1 MGKERKYNSELAQ
14 KIAEMPGGAE
24 MLDSVIITVVGAASD
39 EDRRNFKF
47 VTNVPKS
54 LADIVE
60 FSWDKY
66 HKKICTAIV
75 NWLKSQGHEDVPQ
88 EYQDILSV
96 IQEDYD
102 TRKREWERKEKI
114 RKAGIH
120 MPLKTGL
127 LDWYLENGGSVE
139 KLAGV
144 EPREKP
150 QPKYESR
157 FGKPHFAVDPR
168 TMGLKNTVQFTE
180 TGTDNLRGED
190 NAMRFMNNKK
200 FDPSV
205 SQPVKSNIPTP
216 SVVVKP
222 KQIQNVMPSQ
232 SAKVAIPS
240 VVVDPVAE
248 QKKIADQA
256 EREARMHMTGRPG
269 ILPEIDEIEG
279 DRPRFNSKEFI
290 KQLNEK
296 ARASRAAASASNTVV
311 TGTVVEPTV
320 DTDTSVAT
328 PVVQSEAVDKQELA
342 DALARATA
350 SEVENKQLHLK
361 LGQSQAENSV
371 LKLEID
377 KNSDYR
383 AILNSV
389 LEVGD
394 KAILDLLAI
403 KETYEARFETCKE
416 ESIEK
421 DNRIAKQAAEL
432 SLLRAKHAA
441 PAANAEELAK
451 LRTENAE
458 LKKANERLT
467 TDREEALDMC
477 EQEVE
482 TKDTEIARLRE
493 FLAKSQAENEAL
505 KAENEQLK
513 ATASVASGDFATNE
527 RVDAIDS
534 KLDRVIGL
542 LEKQS
547 APVVDLTQ
555 LTTVVGQMADTING
569 MTIAQQ
575 QPVFDVEK
583 FAEVQANMI
592 DKVMK
597 HNAAQM
603 AQALTAMASM
613 TNSVA
618 DITRALAHG
627 VEAENAAA
635 ESAAEESAPTPVA
648 DTPADAVETEIVS
661 EPVKETVGESDV
673 EETAEVVTSSKNDTV
688 NTVAYTIDG
697 PTTEAVEVEVLDS
710 DDTDTCETTVT
721 QSSVEDTVDE
731 ELKIPAVEIDGWNS
745 ADAAKSVLE
754 FTQKW
759 L

>member
-1 MGKERKYNSELAQ
+1 MDKERKYNCELAQ

-54 LADIVE
+54 LANIVE
-60 FSWDKY
+60 YSWGKY

-75 NWLKSQGHEDVPQ
+75 DWLESQGYEDMPQ
-88 EYQDILSV
+88 EYQDILNV

-102 TRKREWERKEKI
+102 TRQREWERKEKI
-114 RKAGIH
+114 RKAGLH

-157 FGKPHFAVDPR
+157 FGAPHFAVDPK
-168 TMGLKNTVQFTE
+168 TMELKNNVQSTE
-180 TGTDNLRGED
+180 TDSLRGED
-190 NAMRFMNNKK
+190 SIMRFMNNKK
-200 FDPSV
+200 FDPSA
-205 SQPVKSNIPTP
+205 SQPIKSNIPTP

-222 KQIQNVMPSQ
+222 KQMQNVTPLQ
-232 SAKVAIPS
+232 NAKVAVPA

-256 EREARMHMTGRPG
+256 AREARMHMTGRPG

-320 DTDTSVAT
+320 DTDTSVTT
-328 PVVQSEAVDKQELA
+328 PVVQSETIDKQELA
-342 DALARATA
+342 DALARVTA
-350 SEVENKQLHLK
+350 FEAENKQLHLK
-361 LGQSQAENSV
+361 LGQSQAEKSV

-394 KAILDLLAI
+394 KAILDLLTI

-432 SLLRAKHAA
+432 SLLRANHVA
-441 PAANAEELAK
+441 PAVNAEEHTK
-451 LRTENAE
+451 LRTENTE
-458 LKKANERLT
+458 LKKTNERLT
-467 TDREEALDMC
+467 TDREDALDMC

-482 TKDTEIARLRE
+482 TRDREIARLRE

-505 KAENEQLK
+505 KAENKQLK
-513 ATASVASGDFATNE
+513 ATASVVSDDFATNE
-527 RVDAIDS
+527 RVDVIDS
-534 KLDRVIGL
+534 KLDHVIGL

-555 LTTVVGQMADTING
+555 LTTVVSQMADTISG
-569 MTIAQQ
+569 IAITQQ

-583 FAEVQANMI
+583 FAEVQTNMI

-597 HNAAQM
+597 QNAAQM

-635 ESAAEESAPTPVA
+635 ESTVKESAPTPVA
-648 DTPADAVETEIVS
+648 DTHADIAEVESAPESAEETIV
-661 EPVKETVGESDV
+661 EPDVKEPI
-673 EETAEVVTSSKNDTV
+673 EVVTNGENDTV
-688 NTVAYTIDG
+688 NTVAYTING
-697 PTTEAVEVEVLDS
+697 PTTEAIEVEVLDP
-710 DDTDTCETTVT
+710 DDTDTCGTTVT
-721 QSSVEDTVDE
+721 QSAVEDTVHE
-731 ELKIPAVEIDGWNS
+731 NLKIPAVEIDGWNS
-745 ADAAKSVLE
+745 ANAAKSVLE
-754 FTQKW
+754 FAQKW

>member
-1 MGKERKYNSELAQ
+1 MDKERKYNCKLAQ

-54 LADIVE
+54 LANIVE
-60 FSWDKY
+60 YSWGKY

-75 NWLKSQGHEDVPQ
+75 NWLKLQGHENVPQ
-88 EYQDILSV
+88 EYQNILNV

-102 TRKREWERKEKI
+102 TRQREWERKEKI
-114 RKAGIH
+114 RKAGLH

-150 QPKYESR
+150 QPKYESW
-157 FGKPHFAVDPR
+157 FGAPHFAVDPK
-168 TMGLKNTVQFTE
+168 TMGLKNNVQSTE
-180 TGTDNLRGED
+180 TDSLRGED
-190 NAMRFMNNKK
+190 SIMRFMNNKK
-200 FDPSV
+200 FDPSA
-205 SQPVKSNIPTP
+205 SQPIKSNIPTP

-222 KQIQNVMPSQ
+222 KQMQNVTPSQ
-232 SAKVAIPS
+232 SAKVAVPA

-256 EREARMHMTGRPG
+256 AREARMHMTGRPG

-279 DRPRFNSKEFI
+279 DRPRFNAKEFI

-296 ARASRAAASASNTVV
+296 ARASRAAVSASNTVV

-320 DTDTSVAT
+320 DTDTSVTT
-328 PVVQSEAVDKQELA
+328 PVVQSETIDKQELA

-350 SEVENKQLHLK
+350 FEAENKQLHLK

-394 KAILDLLAI
+394 KAILDLLTI

-432 SLLRAKHAA
+432 SLLRAKHIA
-441 PAANAEELAK
+441 PAVNTEELTK

-458 LKKANERLT
+458 LKKTNERLT
-467 TDREEALDMC
+467 TDREDALDMC

-482 TKDTEIARLRE
+482 TRDKEIARLRE

-505 KAENEQLK
+505 KAENKQLK
-513 ATASVASGDFATNE
+513 ATTSVVSDDFATNE
-527 RVDAIDS
+527 RVDVIDS

-555 LTTVVGQMADTING
+555 LTTVVSQMADTISG
-569 MTIAQQ
+569 IAITQQ

-583 FAEVQANMI
+583 FAEVQTNMI
-592 DKVMK
+592 NKVMK
-597 HNAAQM
+597 QNAAQM

-627 VEAENAAA
+627 VEAENAAV
-635 ESAAEESAPTPVA
+635 ESAVKESAPIPVA
-648 DTPADAVETEIVS
+648 DTPAD
-661 EPVKETVGESDV
+661 
-673 EETAEVVTSSKNDTV
+673 TAEVESAPESAEETIVEPDVKEPIEVVTNGGNDTV
-688 NTVAYTIDG
+688 NTVAYTING
-697 PTTEAVEVEVLDS
+697 PATEAIEVEVLDP
-710 DDTDTCETTVT
+710 DDADTCGTTVT
-721 QSSVEDTVDE
+721 QSTVEDTVHE
-731 ELKIPAVEIDGWNS
+731 NLKIPVVEIDGWNS
-745 ADAAKSVLE
+745 ANAAKSVLE
-754 FTQKW
+754 FAQKW